1 MFYSSNSLKYIFS
14 SGTRGL
20 FFSISIPWFIG
31 SVQALI
37 FSSGFHTIDSQRRL
51 WEDAFFL
58 EATDPIGGAEL
69 CPRDGRPGCAMVD
82 VLERQHRRQCN
93 PASMEKGENKGGRG
107 GHLKT

>member
-1 MFYSSNSLKYIFS
+1 M
-14 SGTRGL
+14 T
-20 FFSISIPWFIG
+20 
-31 SVQALI
+31 
-37 FSSGFHTIDSQRRL
+37 SQRRL

-93 PASMEKGENKGGRG
+93 PASMEKGENKGVKRG
-107 GHLKT
+107 TLENLNSEEKVTYNMNDTSLKWWADSSQPCAIAMMNAFNM